1 MRVLGIETTCD
12 ETACAVVEDGARILS
27 SVVSSSIDLH
37 IPFQGVV
44 PELAC
49 RRHVEVFLPVL
60 EQTLNEADLQLDDV
74 DVIAVAQGPGLM
86 GALLIGLNAAKAL
99 AMAAERPFVGVNHV
113 EAHLYAA
120 MMGRLHEIQWP
131 AVGLVVSGG
140 HTALCLIEGVG
151 RYRLLGSTVDDAV
164 GEAFDKVSVLLGT
177 GYPGG
182 PKIEAMA
189 KSGNPKRFALSAG
202 RVKGQPLDFSFSGLK
217 TAVLY
222 AAKGQDARNL
232 SAMSEPDKADLAAA
246 FQEVALG
253 DLVRKT
259 LLACEQV
266 GARSIVVGGGVSC
279 NQRLRELLAQ
289 EAGERRVFWPAPGL
303 STDNAA
309 MIAGLGYHIYQRQQK
324 GCPFDLEASPQ
335 LPWY

>member
-1 MRVLGIETTCD
+1 MLVLGIETTCD
-12 ETACAVVEDGARILS
+12 ETACAIVEDGARILS
-27 SVVSSSIDLH
+27 NVVTSSIDLH
-37 IPFQGVV
+37 VPFQGVV

-60 EQTLNEADLQLDDV
+60 EQSLDEAGITLDDL

-86 GALLIGLNAAKAL
+86 GALLVGLNAAKAL
-99 AMAAERPFVGVNHV
+99 ALAAERPFVGVNHV
-113 EAHLYAA
+113 EAHLYAS
-120 MMGRLHEIQWP
+120 MMGRLSEIEWP

-140 HTALCLIEGVG
+140 HTALCLVEGVG
-151 RYRLLGSTVDDAV
+151 RYQLLGSTVDDAV

-182 PKIEAMA
+182 PRIEQLA
-189 KSGNPKRFALSAG
+189 KFGDPKKFSLSPG
-202 RVKGQPLDFSFSGLK
+202 RVKGAPLDFSFSGLK

-222 AAKGQDARNL
+222 AAKGQDAQNL
-232 SAMSEPDKADLAAA
+232 NFLDDQQKADLAAA

-253 DLVRKT
+253 DLARKT
-259 LLACEQV
+259 MLAVEQT
-266 GARSIVVGGGVSC
+266 GARSILVGGGVSC
-279 NQRLRELLAQ
+279 NARLREILSQ
-289 EAGERRVFWPAPGL
+289 VAGSRPVFWPPAGL

-309 MIAGLGYHIYQRQQK
+309 MIAGLGYHVFQRQQK
-324 GCPFDLEASPQ
+324 SCPFDLEASPQ

>member
-12 ETACAVVEDGARILS
+12 ETACAVVEDGKKILS

-37 IPFQGVV
+37 APYQGVV

-49 RRHVEVFLPVL
+49 RRHVEMFIPVL
-60 EQTLNEADLQLDDV
+60 EQALSEASISLDDL
-74 DVIAVAQGPGLM
+74 DVVAVAQGPGLV
-86 GALLIGLNAAKAL
+86 GALLVGLNAAKAL
-99 AMAAERPFVGVNHV
+99 ALAAERPFVGVNHV
-113 EAHLYAA
+113 EAHLYAS

-140 HTALCLIEGVG
+140 HTVLCLVEGIG
-151 RYRLLGSTVDDAV
+151 RYRLLGSTMDDAI

-182 PKIEAMA
+182 PQIERLARQG
-189 KSGNPKRFALSAG
+189 SLNRFQLTPG

-222 AAKGQDARNL
+222 AAKGQNARGPL
-232 SAMSEPDKADLAAA
+232 LLDDQEKADLAAA
-246 FQEVALG
+246 FQEVAFT
-253 DLVRKT
+253 DLCHKVQLAIEKT
-259 LLACEQV
+259 
-266 GARSIVVGGGVSC
+266 GAKSILVGGGVSC
-279 NQRLRELLAQ
+279 NLRLRELLHSV
-289 EAGERRVFWPAPGL
+289 AGELPIFWPGPGL

-309 MIAGLGYHIYQRQQK
+309 MIAGLGYHIYRRQQC
-324 GCPFDLEASPQ
+324 GSPFELEASPQ

>member
-12 ETACAVVEDGARILS
+12 ETACAIVEDGATILS
-27 SVVSSSIDLH
+27 NVVTSSIDLH

-60 EQTLNEADLQLDDV
+60 EECLDGAGLQLDDI
-74 DVIAVAQGPGLM
+74 DVIAVARGPGLM

-120 MMGRLHEIQWP
+120 MMGRLEQVCFP

-140 HTALCLIEGVG
+140 HTTLCLIEAVG
-151 RYRLLGSTVDDAV
+151 QYRLLGTTVDDAV

-182 PKIEAMA
+182 PKIEALA
-189 KSGNPKRFALSAG
+189 KQGDSKRFSLSAG

-222 AAKGQDARNL
+222 AAKGQDAQNL
-232 SAMSEPDKADLAAA
+232 LFLDDQEKADLAAC

-259 LLACEQV
+259 LLAVQQT
-266 GARSIVVGGGVSC
+266 GAKSIVVGGGVSC
-279 NQRLRELLAQ
+279 NQRLRQLLAQ
-289 EAGERRVFWPAPGL
+289 AAGQLPVFWPAPGL
-303 STDNAA
+303 STDNAS

-324 GCPFDLEASPQ
+324 SCPFDLEASPQ